1 MEELKA
7 QFKKLDVQKQQVE
20 QELDVRY
27 KRLLGPEGPGLT
39 GNLVDAE
46 GYPRSDID
54 ILGVRQDRQRVF
66 ELQNDL
72 KVVMDEISQVLE
84 KLHGIAR
91 ENGEVKSGKSE
102 THEQTKTQQQQYT
115 PFAIVDEVADNS
127 PASEAGVLVGDELC
141 VFGSVTSTSSNQL
154 PLIAQEL
161 QENENKVVK
170 TVFLRKGE
178 IIQMNVTPRKWSG
191 RGLFGCHIVPK

>member
-1 MEELKA
+1 MC
-7 QFKKLDVQKQQVE
+7 
-20 QELDVRY
+20 RSS
-27 KRLLGPEGPGLT
+27 RLNKNQTYGISDCWDLRDQGSLAIQLT
-39 GNLVDAE
+39 
-46 GYPRSDID
+46 
-54 ILGVRQDRQRVF
+54 QRVIPEVTLIF
-66 ELQNDL
+66 WVQELQNDL